1 MNATELFTVG
11 VFVTLLV
18 AVAMSL
24 LVYAAILDGRDAA
37 RRQAEEPLLASDHTR
52 HVIEAARAEDEAALA
67 EAQSARN
74 IVETAR
80 APGDFTTL
88 LSAID
93 RAGLAP
99 SLAGRGPYT
108 LFAPSDSAFAQLPEG
123 AVPSLLSAPATLAD
137 VISYHVVPGRLT
149 SLDVARRVSAE
160 TFQGEDLTI
169 SHNGDVRVDGARLVR
184 GDIEA
189 SNGVIHV
196 IDRVLLPARI

>member
-1 MNATELFTVG
+1 MSAPGLFTVG
-11 VFVTLLV
+11 VLVTLIV

-37 RRQAEEPLLASDHTR
+37 RR
-52 HVIEAARAEDEAALA
+52 AADETPAAP
-67 EAQSARN
+67 RRTTN

-80 APGDFTTL
+80 SAGEFTTL
-88 LSAID
+88 VTAID
-93 RAGLAP
+93 RAGL
-99 SLAGRGPYT
+99 SQILAEEGPYT
-108 LFAPSDSAFAQLPEG
+108 VFAPSDRAFACLPDG
-123 AVPSLLSAPATLAD
+123 VVDSMLAAPDTLAD

-149 SLDVARRVSAE
+149 AADIAHRFSAE

-169 SHNGDVRVDGARLVR
+169 SGESEVRVDGAHLLR